1 MDSVIRTMLEAGLQ
15 APSGENAQPWR
26 FSVSDQT
33 ILLFNHE
40 ESDQSLYNF
49 NGYGSLVCEG
59 ACVENMVIAGEA
71 LGKSISVTLFPDSG
85 NKNVVAELKIIDEV
99 VDTTSAQLL
108 APHIPTRTTNRKP
121 YAKVPLDTEVAQI
134 LEDAAQ
140 RFVSDQIYFKRIT
153 SRKDIASL
161 GPFASTNE
169 KIMLGNQEL
178 HHFFFSHLTW
188 TEKED
193 TEKKVGFY
201 IKTLELPPPIQ
212 SLFRVFAKWSVMRV
226 LKKVGFTS
234 LVGKGNAQ
242 TYISSSEMGLLSISS
257 MNREQFVNVGR
268 AFQRIWLT
276 AESRGLSIQPLTGTI
291 FMNFFVENIPE
302 GHFSASER
310 MTLKK
315 QMSIIKKFSESSDHI
330 PVVLYRIGKAPKPSA
345 RARRFTLEELLV

>member
-1 MDSVIRTMLEAGLQ
+1 MDSVLRTMLEAGLQ

-26 FSVSDQT
+26 FSVSDGT

-59 ACVENMVIAGEA
+59 ACIENMVIAGEA
-71 LGKSISVTLFPDSG
+71 LGRSVSVKLFPDSS
-85 NKNVVAELKIIDEV
+85 NKNLIAELKIIANAS
-99 VDTTSAQLL
+99 DTKAAQIL
-108 APHIPTRTTNRKP
+108 APHISTRTTNRKQ
-121 YAKVPLDTEVAQI
+121 YAKTPLDPDTAQA
-134 LEDAAQ
+134 LEDAAR
-140 RFVSDQIYFKRIT
+140 RFAPNQVQFKRIT

-188 TEKED
+188 TEEED
-193 TEKKVGFY
+193 KKKKVGFF

-212 SLFRVFAKWSVMRV
+212 GLFRLFAKWSVMKV
-226 LKKVGFTS
+226 LKSFGFTS

-242 TYISSSEMGLLSISS
+242 TYIASSEMGLLTISSIS
-257 MNREQFVNVGR
+257 REQFVNVGR

-291 FMNFFVENIPE
+291 FMNFFAENIPE
-302 GHFSASER
+302 GHFSTSER
-310 MTLKK
+310 ITLKK
-315 QMSIIKKFSESSDHI
+315 QMSVIRKFVESGDGI
-330 PVVLYRIGKAPKPSA
+330 PVVLYRVGKAPKPSA
-345 RARRFTLEELLV
+345 RARRFALEELLV